1 MAELKELKSITQSE
15 LSGKLHIEQPDS
27 PERGTRGMQEL
38 FDAHPNLNTQTI
50 NLNAQRQNA
59 NNTAIMGQMET
70 MRDELTEV
78 IDAGGK
84 TVNEHKADLNNPHKV
99 TKAQVGLGDC
109 DNTSDLDKP
118 VSAAVQAALDLK
130 ANEADIQPQIDAGGA
145 ALDTHKKDA
154 LNPHKVTKA
163 QVGLGNCDNTSDLDK
178 PVSTAVK
185 AALALKAAIAY
196 VDAQDA
202 ASITQARHETNID
215 REQAR
220 ISAASARENE
230 VLARKSAHNAQTSE
244 HNAAESEAR
253 AAYAADC
260 AARAVIPAAGQF
272 ALSVN
277 STGDL
282 ILSYADG
289 DVPPEMYIDEN
300 GDLIMTVE

>member
-1 MAELKELKSITQSE
+1 MADLKELKSITQSE
-15 LSGKLHIEQPDS
+15 LTGKLHIEQPDS

-59 NNTAIMGQMET
+59 NNAAIMGQMET

-118 VSAAVQAALDLK
+118 VSTAVQAALD
-130 ANEADIQPQIDAGGA
+130 
-145 ALDTHKKDA
+145 
-154 LNPHKVTKA
+154 
-163 QVGLGNCDNTSDLDK
+163 
-178 PVSTAVK
+178 
-185 AALALKAAIAY
+185 LKAAIAY

-220 ISAASARENE
+220 ISAASAKENE

-260 AARAVIPAAGQF
+260 AVRAVMPAAGQF